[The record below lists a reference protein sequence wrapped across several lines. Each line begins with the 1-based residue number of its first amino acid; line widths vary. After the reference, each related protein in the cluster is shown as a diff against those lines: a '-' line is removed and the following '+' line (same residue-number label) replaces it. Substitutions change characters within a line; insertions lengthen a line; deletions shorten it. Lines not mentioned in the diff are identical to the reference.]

1 MDMAN
6 GGRLFWD
13 SGDHS
18 SMILQNLGYQSS
30 RISPGSSWQK
40 CESNRKIE
48 ARGCVRERSGVL
60 RGSRREW
67 GHPGTVSGV
76 VTAALSAP
84 TPARPGLAQRTRR
97 KPRAQPCLLFTLAAP
112 VNPSERCPPNRGP
125 PPFSKKSP
133 LPLQQCCHENNILSL
148 GHFTGFSG
156 QVFSHAELFLRLKW
170 QTGGK
175 KTKSNLSLDNG

>member
-1 MDMAN
+1 MDMAS

-13 SGDHS
+13 SGDRS

-30 RISPGSSWQK
+30 QITPGTSWQK
-40 CESNRKIE
+40 CESNRKIKV
-48 ARGCVRERSGVL
+48 RGCVGERSGIP

-67 GHPGTVSGV
+67 SHPGTVSGA
-76 VTAALSAP
+76 VTTALSAP
-84 TPARPGLAQRTRR
+84 TPARPGLAQRTLRQ
-97 KPRAQPCLLFTLAAP
+97 PRAQLCLLFTLAAP

-125 PPFSKKSP
+125 PSFSKKFP
-133 LPLQQCCHENNILSL
+133 LPLQQCCHENNILSS

-156 QVFSHAELFLRLKW
+156 WVFSHAELFLRLKW

-175 KTKSNLSLDNG
+175 KTNQI